1 MFVGA
6 IAPRAIT
13 NHFTDRDC
21 IEQGMIHVVHSWEAM
36 LMHFRMKA
44 LASHNESINF
54 CIPRFSYKAKFALL
68 SVITGVWKPSEQR
81 EKILEGIILKNVNY
95 LL

>member
-1 MFVGA
+1 
-6 IAPRAIT
+6 
-13 NHFTDRDC
+13 
-21 IEQGMIHVVHSWEAM
+21 
-36 LMHFRMKA
+36 MKA